1 MVWASQQWG
10 SFLRERNKK
19 RQSGAREAELEYSIL
34 ILGSQTELSS
44 ILLQVTIPRYPQE
57 GRLQEEVFILTVT
70 VLGFQYVENRNLKR
84 GLVLTVDVT
93 ARERKSS
100 TAQTNHGTMI
110 RADTLLRSQSGRAA
124 PQDVSEH

>member
-100 TAQTNHGTMI
+100 TARTNHGTRI
-110 RADTLLRSQSGRAA
+110 
-124 PQDVSEH
+124 